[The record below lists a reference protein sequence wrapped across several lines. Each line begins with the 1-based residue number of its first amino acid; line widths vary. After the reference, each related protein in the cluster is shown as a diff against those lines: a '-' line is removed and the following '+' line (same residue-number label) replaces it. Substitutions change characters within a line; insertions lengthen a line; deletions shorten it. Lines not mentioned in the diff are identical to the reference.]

1 MRTVIFVGPSIAR
14 EALAQVLPEAEFRG
28 PVERGDIEVLLHEDT
43 SPDVIGV
50 VDGKFL
56 HAMSISPKEI
66 LTALNKGVTVLG
78 SSSMGALRA
87 AELDTLGMTG
97 IGTIYQWYAE
107 GTIDADDEVA
117 ITFDPESLKAL
128 CTPMVNF
135 RASVDELVGQGSVTV
150 EEGGRI
156 VETAKS
162 MYFPDRTHASVCDQL
177 VFDGMESQRAE
188 ELFRLL
194 EGSIDRKAA
203 DALLLARRVR
213 ELTVER
219 EVVG

>member
-1 MRTVIFVGPSIAR
+1 MKTVIFVGPSIAR
-14 EALAQVLPEAEFRG
+14 ESLAQVLPEAEFRG
-28 PVERGDIEVLLHEDT
+28 PIERGDIEVLLREDT

-87 AELDTLGMTG
+87 AELDTLGMIG
-97 IGTIYQWYAE
+97 IGTIYRWYAE
-107 GTIDADDEVA
+107 GTIDSDDEVA
-117 ITFDPESLKAL
+117 ITFDPESLRAL

-150 EEGGRI
+150 EDGERI
-156 VETAKS
+156 IEAAKS

>member
-1 MRTVIFVGPSIAR
+1 MIFVGPSISR
-14 EALAQVLPEAEFRG
+14 EALTKVLPEAEFRG
-28 PVERGDIEVLLHEDT
+28 PVERGDIDVLLREDT
-43 SPDVIGV
+43 SPDIIGII
-50 VDGKFL
+50 DGKFL

-66 LTALNKGVTVLG
+66 LTALNRGVTILG

-97 IGTIYQWYAE
+97 IGTIYQWYAD

-117 ITFDPESLKAL
+117 ITFDPKSLRAL

-135 RASVDELVGQGSVTV
+135 RASVNELVGQGSVTE

-156 VETAKS
+156 VETAKA
-162 MYFPDRTHASVCDQL
+162 MYFPDRTHASVCEQL
-177 VFDGMESQRAE
+177 VFDGVESQRAE

-194 EGSIDRKAA
+194 EGSIDRKAT
-203 DALLLARRVR
+203 DALLLARRVS
-213 ELTVER
+213 ELTAER
-219 EVVG
+219 EVVA